1 MKYIT
6 ILCLFIGLLFSA
18 CKENEKTTTITNN
31 NTLKSYNS
39 LTDYVN
45 PFIGTGGHGHTFPG
59 ATMPFGMVQLS
70 PDTRLTGWDGCGGYH
85 YTDSIVYGFSHTHL
99 SGTGV
104 PDYGDILLM
113 PVLESDLHME
123 NGADGE
129 VGYKSPFSKSK
140 EIAEAGYYQTHLDRY
155 DIDVRLTASTRAGM
169 HEYNFPKD
177 RGNGVVIVDLEHRD
191 EVLKSSFE
199 KINNREVA
207 GSRISNAWAREQHVY
222 FVIQFSK
229 DITKVADRES
239 QNGSVHALSFDTSD
253 GESLLAKV
261 GISAVSIEG
270 ARKNLEAEMPDFN
283 FEKYKKAAQSAWEK
297 QLAKIEV
304 EGGTE
309 EERTIFY
316 TALYH
321 TMVVPNIY
329 QDVDGQY
336 RGMDLKVHKDEED
349 NHTHYTVFSLWDTY
363 RAANP
368 LYTLIEP
375 TRTNDFI
382 STLLDGYEKGGILP
396 IWELSGNYTGCMIG
410 YHAIPVIAD
419 AYKKG
424 IRNYDTKLA
433 LKAMQH
439 SATQDHLGLEAY
451 KELGYIPAER
461 ESESVSKTLEY
472 AYDDWCIAQ
481 MAKEMGEEKVY
492 EEYIKRA
499 QYYKNIY
506 DPQTGFMRSKNNN
519 SWVEP
524 FDPTEVNFHFTEAN
538 CWQYSF
544 YVPQDV
550 DGLAQSLGGNKALEA
565 KLDELFTTSSE
576 TSGRD
581 QVDIT
586 GLVGQYAH
594 GNEPSHHMAYLYN
607 YVETPWKTQ
616 EMVRRLMDEMYHN
629 LPDGLSG
636 NEDCGQMSAWYV
648 LSSMGF
654 YPVTPAS
661 NTYVIGSP
669 VFDKV
674 TVNLENGKHIVI
686 NANNN
691 GAKNVYVQSLQVN
704 GSAYEKTYINHEDL
718 ANGAELTFE
727 MGSVP
732 NKKWG
737 ASDEAAPTSAIKE
750 HLIMPLPFVAEGSR
764 VFKKET
770 IISLNSKEE
779 DVTIYYTMDGSKP
792 TAKSAEYKKS
802 LPIKETTMM
811 SFFARK
817 KGLPDSKVVTA
828 TFMKIHEER
837 SIELKTKYASPYS
850 ASGNDALIDL
860 LRGGSDFRTGTW
872 QGYEGKDLDATVDL
886 GSVLD
891 LKTIALSCL
900 QDQNSWIFMPTE
912 VQYETSVDGKKF
924 KALGTYVNE
933 IDRKEDGSIIQSF
946 EIIANTRARYIR
958 VKAYNAGLV
967 PNWHKGAGGKSWLF
981 ADEIL
986 VTTK

>member
-1 MKYIT
+1 MKRTT
-6 ILCLFIGLLFSA
+6 ILCLFIALLFST
-18 CKENEKTTTITNN
+18 CKNNETTTST
-31 NTLKSYNS
+31 TATKEYNS

-59 ATMPFGMVQLS
+59 ATMPYGMVQLS

-113 PVLESDLHME
+113 PVLDSDLHME
-123 NGADGE
+123 NGADGKT
-129 VGYKSPFSKSK
+129 GYKSSFSKST
-140 EIAEAGYYQTHLDRY
+140 EVAEAGYYQMHLDRY
-155 DIDVRLTASTRAGM
+155 DIGVKLTASTRAGM
-169 HEYNFPKD
+169 HEYTFPKD
-177 RGNGVVIVDLEHRD
+177 RGNGAVIVDLVHRD
-191 EVLKSSFE
+191 KVLKSSFE
-199 KINNREVA
+199 QVNNREVA
-207 GSRISNAWAREQHVY
+207 GSRISDAWAREQHVY

-229 DITKVADRES
+229 DITKVASKES
-239 QNGSVHALSFDTSD
+239 EKGSVHALNFDTSD
-253 GESLLAKV
+253 GEPLLARV
-261 GISAVSIEG
+261 GISAVSIDG
-270 ARKNLEAEMPDFN
+270 ARKNLETEMPDFN
-283 FEKYKKAAQSAWEK
+283 FDKYKKAAQSAWEK

-336 RGMDLKVHKDEED
+336 RGMDLKIHKDEAN

-382 STLLDGYEKGGILP
+382 RTLLDDYEKGGILP
-396 IWELSGNYTGCMIG
+396 IWELSSNYTGCMIG

-419 AYKKG
+419 AYRKG
-424 IRNYDTKLA
+424 IRGYDTKLA

-439 SATQDHLGLEAY
+439 SAIQDHLGLEAY

-481 MAKEMGEEKVY
+481 MAKEMGEEKIY
-492 EEYIKRA
+492 EEFTKRA

-506 DPQTGFMRSKNNN
+506 DPKTGFMRSKNNN
-519 SWVEP
+519 SWIEP
-524 FDPTEVNFHFTEAN
+524 FDPAEVNFHFTEAN
-538 CWQYSF
+538 CWQYTF

-550 DGLAQSLGGNKALEA
+550 DGMVQRLGGNKGLES
-565 KLDELFTTSSE
+565 KLDELFTTESE
-576 TSGRD
+576 TSGRH

-586 GLVGQYAH
+586 GLIGQYAH

-616 EMVRRLMDEMYHN
+616 SMVRRLMDEMYHN

-648 LSSMGF
+648 LSAMGF

-669 VFDKV
+669 IFDKV

-686 NANNN
+686 NAENN
-691 GAKNVYVQSLQVN
+691 GAKNVYVQSMQLN
-704 GSAYEKTYINHEDL
+704 GSPREKTYISHEDL

-727 MGSVP
+727 MGPTP

-737 ASDEAAPTSAIKE
+737 ATDETAPSSSIAD
-750 HLIMPLPFVAEGSR
+750 HLIMPLPFVETGGR

-770 IISLNSKEE
+770 TVALNSSEE
-779 DVTIYYTMDGSKP
+779 GVTIYYTMDGTKP
-792 TAKSAEYKKS
+792 TIKSPVYKTP
-802 LPIKETTMM
+802 LPIKETTTM

-817 KGLPDSKVVTA
+817 KGLPDSRVVTS

-837 SIELKTKYASPYS
+837 SVELKTEYASQYS

-872 QGYEGKDLDATVDL
+872 QGYQGKDLDATVDL
-886 GSVLD
+886 GSVLN

-900 QDQNSWIFMPTE
+900 QDQNSWIFMPTK
-912 VQYETSVDGKKF
+912 VQYEVSTDGKKF
-924 KALGTYVNE
+924 KALETYVNK
-933 IDRKEDGSIIQSF
+933 IDKKEDGSILQNC
-946 EIIANTRARYIR
+946 EIKANTNARYIR
-958 VKAYNAGLV
+958 VKASNAGPV
-967 PNWHKGAGGKSWLF
+967 PDWHKGAGGKSWLF